1 MNKISGMLLS
11 IIILIFTTLSTGAT
25 AQTTS
30 QNLSDTNALKIADNA
45 SKHFWNA
52 LHGYTNRPC
61 TQKTFTYK
69 GTEYSYLCQEFNT
82 KDKLVTYLGETF
94 TNNAV
99 EKGLTNY
106 RYITYKG
113 KLARPVGDGDGMLEW
128 KKAKIKLIHQK
139 QNVRSYNLTVPTVD
153 GDSVK
158 RSVTFYKSGATWKV
172 NQFDA
177 VQ

>member
-1 MNKISGMLLS
+1 MKKFSGILLS
-11 IIILIFTTLSTGAT
+11 IIILFFTLSAQVT

-30 QNLSDTNALKIADNA
+30 QNLSNVNALKIADNA

-52 LHGYTNRPC
+52 LHGYTNRSC
-61 TQKTFTYK
+61 SQKTFNYK

-82 KDKLVTYLGETF
+82 KAKLTNYLAETF

-99 EKGLTNY
+99 EKGLNKY
-106 RYITYKG
+106 NYITHKG
-113 KLARPVGDGDGMLEW
+113 KLARPIGDGDSMLLW
-128 KKAKIKLIHQK
+128 KKAKIKLVYQK
-139 QNVRSYNLTVPTVD
+139 LNVRSYNLTVPTVD
-153 GDSVK
+153 GESVK
-158 RSVTFYKSGATWKV
+158 RTVTFYKSGSKWKV

>member
-1 MNKISGMLLS
+1 MLLS
-11 IIILIFTTLSTGAT
+11 IIVLIFTTLSTGAT

-61 TQKTFTYK
+61 TQKTFSYK

>member
-1 MNKISGMLLS
+1 MKKFLGVLLS
-11 IIILIFTTLSTGAT
+11 VILFFTLSGQVT
-25 AQTTS
+25 AKTTS
-30 QNLSDTNALKIADNA
+30 QNLSDANALKIADNA

-52 LHGYTNRPC
+52 LHGYKTLSC
-61 TQKTFTYK
+61 SQKTFNFK

-82 KDKLVTYLGETF
+82 KDKLTTYLAETF

-99 EKGLTNY
+99 EKGLTKYNY
-106 RYITYKG
+106 MIHKG
-113 KLARPVGDGDGMLEW
+113 KLARPVGDGFSMLEW
-128 KKAKIKLIHQK
+128 KKAKIKLVYQK

-153 GDSVK
+153 GESVK
-158 RSVTFYKSGATWKV
+158 RTVTFYKSGSTWKV

>member
-1 MNKISGMLLS
+1 MKKFSGMLLS
-11 IIILIFTTLSTGAT
+11 IIILFFTLSSGVT

-52 LHGYTNRPC
+52 LHGYKSRSC
-61 TQKTFTYK
+61 SQKTFNYK

-82 KDKLVTYLGETF
+82 KDKLADYLAETF

-99 EKGLTNY
+99 EKGLSKY
-106 RYITYKG
+106 KYITHKG
-113 KLARPVGDGDGMLEW
+113 KLARPIGDGDGMLEW
-128 KKAKIKLIHQK
+128 KKAKIKLVYQK
-139 QNVRSYNLTVPTVD
+139 LNVRSYNLTVPTVD
-153 GDSVK
+153 GESVK
-158 RSVTFYKSGATWKV
+158 RTVTFYKSGSTWKV

>member
-1 MNKISGMLLS
+1 MKKLLGMLLS
-11 IIILIFTTLSTGAT
+11 IIILFFTLSGPVT
-25 AQTTS
+25 AKTTS
-30 QNLSDTNALKIADNA
+30 LSDANALKIADNA

-52 LHGYTNRPC
+52 LYGYKTRSC
-61 TQKTFTYK
+61 SQKTFNYK

-82 KDKLVTYLGETF
+82 KDKLTAYLAETF

-99 EKGLTNY
+99 EKGLTKYN
-106 RYITYKG
+106 YITHKE
-113 KLARPVGDGDGMLEW
+113 KLARPVGDGFSMLEW
-128 KKAKIKLIHQK
+128 KKAKIKLVYQK

-153 GDSVK
+153 GESVK
-158 RSVTFYKSGATWKV
+158 RTVTFYKSGSTWKV